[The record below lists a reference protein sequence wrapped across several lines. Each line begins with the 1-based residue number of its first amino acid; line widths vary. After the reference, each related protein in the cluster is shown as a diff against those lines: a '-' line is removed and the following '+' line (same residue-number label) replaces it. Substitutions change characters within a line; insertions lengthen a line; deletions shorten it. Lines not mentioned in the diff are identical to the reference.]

1 MGVKRIISAGIL
13 VTAGICLSKS
23 VFAQT
28 STEALARAALSEN
41 PSESAAAIAQLRAKG
56 PSSIQTFLS
65 IYGNDL
71 KNRSA
76 VLDAICQQRDC
87 HASRLYWYTD
97 LEQAKAA
104 AKSSGK
110 PILSLRLLGK
120 LDEELSCANSRFF
133 RIALYPNA
141 EISKFLSD
149 RYILHWQSVR
159 PAPKLT
165 VDFGDGRKLERTI
178 TGNSIHYILDAEGR
192 PIDALPGL
200 YGPQAFLRNLARAEN
215 FVKEYSA
222 KIGEEREEFLRQ
234 YHRDALNK
242 IETSWT
248 ADLSKLGINLPLEA
262 VANNPVATSETPAA
276 IEAAPL
282 AMAKMAVEIPAVR
295 EISPPLESLPQAID
309 DTTWARIAE
318 LHAADARLD
327 AKTKALMQL
336 KNPQASDRALPNFE
350 RAIALDTVRNEYIF
364 RTQLH
369 QWFLQGTS
377 TNDVD
382 TLNERVYAEL
392 FLTPSSD
399 PWLGLFSPDTFTG
412 IENDGVVQ

>member
-1 MGVKRIISAGIL
+1 MGVKSFISAAIL
-13 VTAGICLSKS
+13 VTAGFCLTKP

-28 STEALARAALSEN
+28 SIEALARAAFSEN

-65 IYGNDL
+65 VYGSDL
-71 KNRSA
+71 KGRSA

-133 RIALYPNA
+133 RIVLYPNA

-149 RYILHWQSVR
+149 RYILHWQTVR
-159 PAPKLT
+159 SAPKLT

-192 PIDALPGL
+192 PVDALPGL
-200 YGPQAFLRNLARAEN
+200 YGPEAFLRNIARAEK

-222 KIGEEREEFLRQ
+222 KTGEEREEFLRQ
-234 YHRDALNK
+234 YHRDALAE

-248 ADLSKLGINLPLEA
+248 ADLSKLGIELPLR
-262 VANNPVATSETPAA
+262 ANSETPDPNNPPTAL
-276 IEAAPL
+276 EAAPL
-282 AMAKMAVEIPAVR
+282 AMAKMAVEIPVVR
-295 EISPPLESLPQAID
+295 EISPALRSLPEATD
-309 DTTWARIAE
+309 EATWARIAE
-318 LHAADARLD
+318 LHATDARLD
-327 AKTKALMQL
+327 ANSKALMQL
-336 KNPQASDRALPNFE
+336 KNPQAYQRALPNFE
-350 RAIALDTVRNEYIF
+350 RAIALDTVRNEYVF

-369 QWFLQGTS
+369 EWFVQGAS

-412 IENDGVVQ
+412 IENEGVIQ